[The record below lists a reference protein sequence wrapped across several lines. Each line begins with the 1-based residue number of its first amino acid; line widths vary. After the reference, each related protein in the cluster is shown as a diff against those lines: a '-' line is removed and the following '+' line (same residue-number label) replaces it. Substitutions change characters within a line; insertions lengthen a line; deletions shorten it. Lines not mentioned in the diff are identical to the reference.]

1 MAIAFTNESH
11 DIANGAGGPLTMSEP
26 TGTAQGDVLVCV
38 FMITGAN
45 TFTPP
50 SGWTTLYSG
59 TSATSNFKYNLS
71 YIVRGASAPN
81 LTWTYNGI
89 PYHECHIL
97 GFSGCDTTT
106 PIDAQAQTASHQGVN
121 TNPDPP
127 SVTAVSATTMALGIG
142 INWNGAGG
150 STWGTSGGY
159 TIRTTNAAGV
169 DVVIATKSLSASG
182 AEDPPAFTGV
192 STGGSADI
200 WEASITL
207 DAASV
212 VAGLQWLTG
221 VNSP

>member
-11 DIANGAGGPLTMSEP
+11 DIANGASSPLDMAEP

-38 FMITGAN
+38 FLITGTS
-45 TFTPP
+45 TFSMP

-59 TSATSNFKYNLS
+59 TSAGSSFKYNLA
-71 YIVRGASAPN
+71 YVVRGASAPN
-81 LTWTYNGI
+81 LHWTYSGI

-97 GFSGCDTTT
+97 GFSGCDTGS
-106 PIDAQAQTASHQGVN
+106 PIDAQAQNASRQGVN
-121 TNPDPP
+121 SNPDPP
-127 SVTAVSATTMALGIG
+127 SVTAVSPTTMALGIG
-142 INWNGAGG
+142 INWNGTG
-150 STWGTSGGY
+150 STWGTSGSY
-159 TIRTTNAAGV
+159 TIRTNNVTGI
-169 DVVIATKSLSASG
+169 DVVIATKSLSVSG